1 MNLVI
6 DAGTNIIT
14 SGCIDITDVIDT
26 FMLEEDESF
35 TVALTTTNSNVALGN
50 DVTTV
55 TITTDDTEGTYA
67 SSGTWT
73 Q

>member
-1 MNLVI
+1 MDLVI

-14 SGCIDITDVIDT
+14 SGCIDITDIIDT

-55 TITTDDTEGTYA
+55 TITNADID
-67 SSGTWT
+67 SMLVR
-73 Q
+73 